1 MTPSALP
8 RPLRVAGVVFAG
20 ALGLILMLA
29 VVALGWVGVRGAIAA
44 DYLRSAKDSASD
56 VVANI
61 ADPEAAAAA
70 IQEVA
75 DDAASA
81 HALTSDPV
89 WRLVE
94 LTPWLGPQL
103 AAVSTIAAAADDV
116 AAEALSPLAEV
127 ASTLSADAFR
137 PSGGKVELE
146 GFIAVQDAAAQSADA
161 MATAN
166 ESLDRINTAALLG
179 PLRDIVDEVSTTFAD
194 TKSATEALANA
205 SVLLPA
211 MLGAD
216 GPRNYL
222 VLFQNNAEWRSLGGI
237 AGAAALIHTD
247 GGSLQLVEQ
256 DFAAAFPR
264 FDPPAL
270 ELDRDEVRAIY
281 GQSPSRWFHNVT
293 QVPDFS
299 VSGPLARQM
308 WATKHGLEVDGVLS
322 IDPVAMSYL
331 LAATGPVTLPSGDV
345 MTAENAVQLLLN
357 DVYLRYPDPAAQN
370 QFFSEATAA
379 VFGALVS
386 GSVDAS
392 ELLAGLAR
400 AGEENRLLLW
410 SAHEER
416 AGRARRHDAGRR
428 AAGHRFDDDDVRRVP
443 QRRHRLEDG
452 LLPVGRHH
460 RGVAVVQRGCA
471 GYGLRRRRPDGDD
484 HQQRAPPKA
493 CPNTSRAVART
504 ASRPGRR
511 ARSAYLYVPEG
522 FDLVSAELSNGDGF
536 GGGMHQQRQ
545 VLSFDVLLAP
555 GESVTA
561 TVSAASTSPTG
572 AELVAQVTP
581 TVNANVTKPISACL

>member
-8 RPLRVAGVVFAG
+8 HPLLVAGVVFAW

-44 DYLRSAKDSASD
+44 DSLRSAKDSASD

-127 ASTLSADAFR
+127 ASTLPADAFR

-166 ESLDRINTAALLG
+166 ESLDRISTATLVS
-179 PLRDIVDEVSTTFAD
+179 PLRDIVNEVTTTFAE

-216 GPRNYL
+216 GARNYL
-222 VLFQNNAEWRSLGGI
+222 MLFQNNAEWRSLGGI
-237 AGAAALIHTD
+237 NGAMALLRTD
-247 GGSLQLVEQ
+247 GGAMELMGTDAGSN
-256 DFAAAFPR
+256 FAKSNTSVLP
-264 FDPPAL
+264 L
-270 ELDRDEVRAIY
+270 SDEVMAIY
-281 GQSPSRWFHNVT
+281 GQRPGQWMQNVT

-299 VSGPLARQM
+299 VSASLAREM
-308 WATKHGLEVDGVLS
+308 WAMRHGLEVDGVIS
-322 IDPVAMSYL
+322 MDPVAMSYIL
-331 LAATGPVTLPSGDV
+331 RATGPVELPSGD
-345 MTAENAVQLLLN
+345 TITSENAVPLLLN
-357 DVYLRYPDPAAQN
+357 EVYLRYDTADQDA
-370 QFFSEATAA
+370 FFADATSA
-379 VFGALVS
+379 VFAALTSGA
-386 GSVDAS
+386 VDPSKLLEA
-392 ELLAGLAR
+392 LALAGNER
-400 AGEENRLLLW
+400 RLLLW
-410 SAHEER
+410 SAHAEDQELL
-416 AGRARRHDAGRR
+416 ADTTLVGSLPITDSKTTSFGVFVNDGTGSKMDYYHALETSVTWESCTID
-428 AAGHRFDDDDVRRVP
+428 AAGTAHGAATLISTISNNAPADAANLPAYVTAAGWYGVP
-443 QRRHRLEDG
+443 AGSTRT
-452 LLPVGRHH
+452 VG
-460 RGVAVVQRGCA
+460 
-471 GYGLRRRRPDGDD
+471 YI
-484 HQQRAPPKA
+484 
-493 CPNTSRAVART
+493 
-504 ASRPGRR
+504 
-511 ARSAYLYVPEG
+511 YVPEG
-522 FDLVSAELSNGDGF
+522 FELIDAKMSDGTGF
-536 GGGMHQQRQ
+536 SGGMHQQRQ

>member
-8 RPLRVAGVVFAG
+8 RPLRVAGAVFAG

-29 VVALGWVGVRGAIAA
+29 VVALGWVGVRGAITA
-44 DYLRSAKDSASD
+44 DHLRSAKDSASD

-61 ADPEAAAAA
+61 ADPDAAAAA
-70 IQEVA
+70 IANVA
-75 DDAASA
+75 DDTAFA

-89 WRLVE
+89 WRVLE

-103 AAVSTIAAAADDV
+103 VAISTVADAANDV
-116 AAEALSPLAEV
+116 AAGALTPLADV
-127 ASTLSADAFR
+127 SSTLSADAFR
-137 PSGGKVELE
+137 PSGGKVELD
-146 GFIAVQDAAAQSADA
+146 GFIAVQDAAAQSAATMTTADDA
-161 MATAN
+161 
-166 ESLDRINTAALLG
+166 LDGINSAALVA
-179 PLRDIVDEVSTTFAD
+179 PLRAVVEEVATTLAD

-211 MLGAD
+211 MLGAQ
-216 GPRNYL
+216 GPRDYL
-222 VLFQNNAEWRSLGGI
+222 VLAQNNAEWRSLGGI

-247 GGSLQLVEQ
+247 GGSLKLGEQ

-270 ELDRDEVRAIY
+270 ELDPEVRAIY

-308 WATKHGLEVDGVLS
+308 WAAKHGLEVDGVLS

-331 LAATGPVTLPSGDV
+331 LAATGPVALPSGDV

-357 DVYLRYPDPAAQN
+357 DVYLRYPDPGAQN
-370 QFFSEATAA
+370 QFFSDATAA

-386 GSVDAS
+386 GGVDAS

-400 AGEENRLLLW
+400 AGEENRLFLW
-410 SAHEER
+410 SAHE
-416 AGRARRHDAGRR
+416 
-428 AAGHRFDDDDVRRVP
+428 DDQAV
-443 QRRHRLEDG
+443 LEDTTLVG
-452 LLPVGRHH
+452 RLPVTDSTTTTFGVFLNDGTGSKMDFYQSVDTTVTWQSCSVDARGMAS
-460 RGVAVVQRGCA
+460 GVADLTVTITNNAPAEGLPEYITGGGA
-471 GYGLRRRRPDGDD
+471 YGV
-484 HQQRAPPKA
+484 APG
-493 CPNTSRAVART
+493 S
-504 ASRPGRR
+504 ASTVG
-511 ARSAYLYVPEG
+511 YLYVPEG